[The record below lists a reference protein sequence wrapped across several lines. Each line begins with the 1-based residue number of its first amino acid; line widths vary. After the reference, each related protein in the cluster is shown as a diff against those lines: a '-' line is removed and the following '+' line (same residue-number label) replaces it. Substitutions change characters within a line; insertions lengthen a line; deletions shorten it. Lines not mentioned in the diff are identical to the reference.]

1 MVGSEV
7 SGVLRYR
14 TMVDE
19 TPVNPLKILAQ
30 APLFGGLPAAA
41 LQTALDV
48 AYYRRVEANSFF
60 FHQDEP
66 ATTFYILLQGRL
78 RLSQLTPEGH
88 QVIIRILGPGEG
100 MGIIVALS
108 DTNYPLSAEAITDCL
123 ALAWDGQRVIRLM
136 EQYPQLAVNGMQL
149 VARRFVD
156 LQNRYRELATE
167 RVERRVARTLLRLVR
182 QVGKR
187 VEEGILIDMPLS
199 RQDLAE
205 MTGTTIYTVS
215 RILSDWEQR
224 GLVASGRERVVLCKS
239 HELVVIA
246 EDLPG

>member
-1 MVGSEV
+1 M
-7 SGVLRYR
+7 LRYR
-14 TMVDE
+14 TMVDDA
-19 TPVNPLKILAQ
+19 PANPIKVLAQ
-30 APLFGGLPAAA
+30 APLFGGLPPAA
-41 LQTALDV
+41 LQSALDV

-60 FHQDEP
+60 FYQDEP
-66 ATTFYILLQGRL
+66 ATTFYILLEGRL

-88 QVIIRILGPGEG
+88 QVIVRILGPGEG

-108 DTNYPLSAEAITDCL
+108 ESNYPLSAEAITDCL
-123 ALAWDGQRVIRLM
+123 ALAWDGQSISRLM
-136 EQYPQLAVNGMQL
+136 AQYPQLAINGMQL
-149 VARRFVD
+149 IARRFVD

-187 VEEGILIDMPLS
+187 VAEGILIDMPLS

-205 MTGTTIYTVS
+205 MTGTTVYTVS

-224 GLVASGRERVVLCKS
+224 GLVAGGRERVVLCKS